1 MRPDKLGLMKLKNTF
16 AILFC
21 CLISAPSAFAAST
34 QVSQERSKPFFDF
47 DVSGSSGNYNG
58 STYSEIN
65 LGLNLNFTDWLT
77 WRNAGFKRF
86 TSGGLND
93 SSGLDSS
100 VRFTLDT
107 HFDGGG
113 LSFFAGPG
121 YRWANPAKQ
130 NGIFGEGG
138 ASIHLGRF
146 SLGAGAKYLRYDQA
160 QYDSNGNELKRDDI
174 SYFITVAGGAG
185 LSF

>member
-1 MRPDKLGLMKLKNTF
+1 MNLKQTLIVLFFGLNCT
-16 AILFC
+16 
-21 CLISAPSAFAAST
+21 STVFAAS
-34 QVSQERSKPFFDF
+34 SQLSTERSKPLFDL
-47 DVSGSSGNYNG
+47 DISGSSGNYNG

-65 LGLNLNFTDWLT
+65 FGLNLNFTDWLT
-77 WRNAGFKRF
+77 WRNAAFKRF
-86 TSGGLND
+86 SPGGLAD

-100 VRFTLDT
+100 FRFILDT

-113 LSFFAGPG
+113 VSFFAGPG

-138 ASIHLGRF
+138 ATLHLGRF

-160 QYDSNGNELKRDDI
+160 QYDSSGLQTKRDDI
-174 SYFITVAGGAG
+174 SYFITIAGGAA

>member
-1 MRPDKLGLMKLKNTF
+1 MNFKHIFSVLLLS
-16 AILFC
+16 
-21 CLISAPSAFAAST
+21 LICSSTVFAAST
-34 QVSQERSKPFFDF
+34 APSGGGSTKPFFDL
-47 DVSGSSGNYNG
+47 DISGSSGNYNG

-77 WRNAGFKRF
+77 WRNAAFKRF
-86 TSGGLND
+86 SANGLAD

-100 VRFTLDT
+100 FRFILDT

-113 LSFFAGPG
+113 VSFFAGPG
-121 YRWANPAKQ
+121 YRWSNPAKQ

-138 ASIHLGRF
+138 ATLHLGRF

-160 QYDSNGNELKRDDI
+160 QYDPATGAEAKRDDI